1 MKNKWLL
8 WGAVAVG
15 AYLIYKKMSKPT
27 DNGKEL
33 APPPVGNTTSTF
45 GKPPVNTSTYG
56 GSLPAERGGKNKYLP
71 NGCPTKETL
80 ALTRYSEAQMQKFR
94 EMGCLNN

>member
-1 MKNKWLL
+1 MKNKWLIY
-8 WGAVAVG
+8 GAVAVG

-33 APPPVGNTTSTF
+33 APPPVNF
-45 GKPPVNTSTYG
+45 GKPPVNTSPNPR
-56 GSLPAERGGKNKYLP
+56 SLPAERSRSNRYLP

-80 ALTRYSEAQMQKFR
+80 ASSRFTKAQMDKFR
-94 EMGCLNN
+94 EMGCLDN

>member
-33 APPPVGNTTSTF
+33 APPPVS
-45 GKPPVNTSTYG
+45 KPPVSRPPVEKP
-56 GSLPAERGGKNKYLP
+56 LPPRERPPVEYIK
-71 NGCPTKETL
+71 
-80 ALTRYSEAQMQKFR
+80 
-94 EMGCLNN
+94 

>member
-1 MKNKWLL
+1 MKNKWLIY
-8 WGAVAVG
+8 GAVAVG

-33 APPPVGNTTSTF
+33 APPPVSNT
-45 GKPPVNTSTYG
+45 KPAPR
-56 GSLPAERGGKNKYLP
+56 SLPAERGGRNRYLP

-80 ALTRYSEAQMQKFR
+80 ASSRFTKEAMDKFR
-94 EMGCLNN
+94 EMGCLDN